1 MENTVSRT
9 SLGIDYKLLRRIP
22 YLILLVKYGIN
33 DRDYTAINLTRLAN
47 DIGTTPQNVFKII
60 NRLTDEGLIVKSTV
74 NGQLTIK
81 FTQRASEALRFVID
95 TIRQYLDER
104 LVIRLVGNVISGLG
118 EGSFYMSLD
127 GYVKQFIEKLGF
139 KPYPG
144 TLNIKLK
151 PEYVKYKLYLDVLPG
166 IYIEGFSNGMRTYG
180 GVKCFKA
187 SIHGLP
193 GAVLVIERTHHGFDT
208 IEVISPYRLRDE
220 LSLKDGDE
228 VEVLVN
234 L

>member
-1 MENTVSRT
+1 MENSVSRA

-33 DRDYTAINLTRLAN
+33 DRDYVTINLTRLAN

-60 NRLTDEGLIVKSTV
+60 NRLAEDDLIIKSTID
-74 NGQLTIK
+74 GQLAVK
-81 FTQRASEALRFVID
+81 FSQRASEALRFVID
-95 TIRQYLDER
+95 TIRHYLDER
-104 LVIRLVGNVISGLG
+104 LVIRLVGNVVSGLG
-118 EGSFYMSLD
+118 EGGFYMSLD

-144 TLNIKLK
+144 TLNIRLK
-151 PEYVKYKLYLDVLPG
+151 PEYIRYRLYLDALPG
-166 IYIEGFSNGMRTYG
+166 IYIEGFSNGVRTYG
-180 GVKCFKA
+180 SVKCFKA
-187 SIHGLP
+187 SIQGLP
-193 GAVLVIERTHHGFDT
+193 GAILLIERTHHGPDT
-208 IEVISPYRLRDE
+208 IEIISPYRLRYE
-220 LSLKDGDE
+220 LGLKDGDE

>member
-1 MENTVSRT
+1 MENTVSRA

-60 NRLTDEGLIVKSTV
+60 NRLTDEGLIVKASV

-151 PEYVKYKLYLDVLPG
+151 PEYAKYKLYLDVLPG
-166 IYIEGFSNGMRTYG
+166 IYIEGFSNGVRTYG